1 MKIINDALDAMHQ
14 VFENM
19 RQHNDWLQETN
30 QVFENTR
37 QHNDRLQETNQVL
50 ENTREDNEL
59 RGPLIWHASMWM
71 ENIYF
76 IRHADYGMHLA
87 FMVVGTFTYLPQH
100 SVRGK
105 NVAPMAACH
114 LPVRTSTRN

>member
-1 MKIINDALDAMHQ
+1 MFENTRQRNDWQQETNQ
-14 VFENM
+14 VFENT
-19 RQHNDWLQETN
+19 RRHNERLQETN

-37 QHNDRLQETNQVL
+37 EDKELQGL
-50 ENTREDNEL
+50 
-59 RGPLIWHASMWM
+59 LIWHASTLM

-100 SVRGK
+100 LVQEK

-114 LPVRTSTRN
+114 MPVRTLTRN